1 MKPLIAFIVGYIA
14 VIVTAFISIYEIF
27 KNDRIN

>member
-14 VIVTAFISIYEIF
+14 VIVTAFISIYENF
-27 KNDRIN
+27 KNGRNN